1 MTAAS
6 YADWLARGRNHQWL
20 GRPLDALQC
29 FRRALRES
37 PRPTEARFHL
47 GETFWQLGRLD
58 EALAALD
65 QATSF
70 APEVPDAW
78 YNKAVVLE
86 KLGRKQE
93 ARSCQEWALSLEAQA
108 G

>member
-1 MTAAS
+1 M
-6 YADWLARGRNHQWL
+6 
-20 GRPLDALQC
+20 
-29 FRRALRES
+29 
-37 PRPTEARFHL
+37 
-47 GETFWQLGRLD
+47 D

-70 APEVPDAW
+70 APEEPDAW

-93 ARSCQEWALSLEAQA
+93 AVSCQEWASSLEQRARSARSSQ
-108 G
+108 